1 MRGTE
6 GGGRG
11 VREGEMRCERGWE
24 RGVRE
29 SEGVRGA

>member
-1 MRGTE
+1 MRGKE

-11 VREGEMRCERGWE
+11 VREGEMRCERG
-24 RGVRE
+24 VRE

>member
-1 MRGTE
+1 MGK
-6 GGGRG
+6 GG
-11 VREGEMRCERGWE
+11 REGEMRCERGWE